1 MQSAWAA
8 KKKDKDFSSSIWD
21 LFSTLFLRGISLIFG
36 KKYSIKVDDVMNKNL
51 SSTHWFC
58 FCVCFSFSSFFLH
71 LSSRYFCHK
80 YFANCVYIHSQP
92 ELRLSI
98 KKGIQVNSRTKRF
111 EEKDTF
117 RAAHQRYPP
126 MKAVFFFKF
135 NTYSMTLLT
144 KVFRSGRLDIGQFP
158 FLAFYKS
165 REVRGKSLLSWTK
178 EEIPSGLD
186 MP

>member
-117 RAAHQRYPP
+117 RAAHQRYHPWKRFSSSSLILTVWRYWP
-126 MKAVFFFKF
+126 RFF
-135 NTYSMTLLT
+135 
-144 KVFRSGRLDIGQFP
+144 GQD
-158 FLAFYKS
+158 
-165 REVRGKSLLSWTK
+165 G
-178 EEIPSGLD
+178 
-186 MP
+186 